1 MKIKITFI
9 ALLFSSALLNAGESY
24 IIKYKG
30 ITLGE
35 IENINTIQNLYLNA
49 KATNPFVRLI
59 LGKSRYVF
67 YDGKKPNIADAKFRK
82 DKNQLLFALK
92 EAINHQP
99 KHRVFTIKGDRKLI
113 VECSQKICRYKYYKR
128 GMFKDSGIIEFDQN
142 NTFYKLTEKNA
153 HVVIQRKK

>member
-1 MKIKITFI
+1 MKIKTAFTAFI
-9 ALLFSSALLNAGESY
+9 FSSTLLYAGESY
-24 IIKYKG
+24 IIKYNG

-67 YDGKKPNIADAKFRK
+67 YDGVKPKIADAKFRR
-82 DKNQLLFALK
+82 DKNKLLFALK
-92 EAINHQP
+92 EAINHRP
-99 KHRVFTIKGDRKLI
+99 KHRIFNIKGNKKLI
-113 VECSQKICRYKYYKR
+113 VECSQKICRYKYYKH
-128 GMFKDSGIIEFDQN
+128 GKFKDSGVIEFDQN
-142 NTFYKLTEKNA
+142 DTFYKLTEKNA